1 MRAAISNTLRV
12 SLACG
17 LFACVLTASGIAH
30 SEDESVT
37 IEASR
42 SLYRVGETAEFTVTN
57 SRAETIFVGG
67 CGPVQVQAFEAEQY
81 VSITT
86 GSCVSEG
93 TAVAIPP
100 GTHPLTVKAD
110 VGLAGKVLRAAVA
123 YGWGC
128 EEGKEL
134 SQSRCKDF
142 ATAYSG
148 SFRIGRGSAD

>member
-1 MRAAISNTLRV
+1 MRAAISTTLRPF
-12 SLACG
+12 LACG

-30 SEDESVT
+30 SEEESVK

-57 SRAETIFVGG
+57 SGTNTIFVAG
-67 CGPVQVQAFEAEQY
+67 CGALQVQQFEAEQY
-81 VSITT
+81 VGVST

-100 GTHPLTVKAD
+100 GTSSLTVKAEQAL
-110 VGLAGKVLRAAVA
+110 GGKVLRVAVA

-142 ATAYSG
+142 GTAYSG